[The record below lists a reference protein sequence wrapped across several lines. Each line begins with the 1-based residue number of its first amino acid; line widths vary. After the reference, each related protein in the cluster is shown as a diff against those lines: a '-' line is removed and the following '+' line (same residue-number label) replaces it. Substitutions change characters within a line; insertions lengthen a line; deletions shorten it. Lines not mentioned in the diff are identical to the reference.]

1 MAQKR
6 TDEQLE
12 QRVEAL
18 GTVVLKAGQAEEELL
33 TARAEAKNTVAHILL
48 VEDDI
53 ISRDFALSLLETLG
67 YRVDAIDS
75 GEEAVK
81 ILKSVPY
88 RMVLMDVQ
96 MPGMDGYEATRII
109 RDPTSDVLNHDI
121 PIVAMTAHTMEG
133 DRERCLEKGMDDYV
147 SKPIELEKLVRV
159 IERHLG
165 KSRLNE
171 PESTVKKA
179 MPGDEDL
186 VGNDLPS
193 HFDGDGALLGRL
205 VKLFL
210 DKIPLQIDALKQ
222 ALEVNDAC
230 VIGELGHTI
239 KGGAALIEADSLSG
253 CASEIEKAGKSRDL
267 NMARRLVDKLA
278 REYEKFSEGPD
289 F

>member
-18 GTVVLKAGQAEEELL
+18 GKVVLKAGQDEEELS

-147 SKPIELEKLVRV
+147 SKPIELERFVGV

-179 MPGDEDL
+179 MPGDEDF

-193 HFDGDGALLGRL
+193 RFGCEVLLRRL
-205 VKLFL
+205 VELFL
-210 DKIPLQIDALKQ
+210 GKIPLQIEALKQ

-230 VIGELGHTI
+230 VIEELGHTI

-278 REYEKFSEGPD
+278 REYEKLSEGPD

>member
-1 MAQKR
+1 MAQKP

-18 GTVVLKAGQAEEELL
+18 GKVVLKAGQDEEELS

-179 MPGDEDL
+179 MPGDEDF

-193 HFDGDGALLGRL
+193 RFGGEVLLRRL
-205 VKLFL
+205 VELFL
-210 DKIPLQIDALKQ
+210 GKIPLQIEALKQ

-230 VIGELGHTI
+230 VIEELGHTI
-239 KGGAALIEADSLSG
+239 KGGAALIEADSLSS